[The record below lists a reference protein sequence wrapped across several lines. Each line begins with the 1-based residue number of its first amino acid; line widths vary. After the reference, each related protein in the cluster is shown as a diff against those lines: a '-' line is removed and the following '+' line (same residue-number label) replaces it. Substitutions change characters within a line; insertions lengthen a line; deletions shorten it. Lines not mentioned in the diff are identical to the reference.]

1 MTLQVQAEDNFEN
14 MLTEIETMQKQSKA
28 LLQSKHYQAMGEA
41 GIFALL
47 QKAKS
52 LNMNPIEALNGGLYY
67 VQGKVGMSTE
77 AMASMI
83 RSKGHS
89 IIKDPKSNDNV
100 CILHGK
106 RADNGDTW
114 ICSFSIDDARRA
126 GLFKGVFEKYP
137 SIMCYN
143 RACSM
148 LARQLFPD
156 VIKGAGYTFDELKE
170 IAESKSNPYHNTAL
184 VQQIEML
191 PSEPVKPEVISFEDA
206 QELISIFDECDPE
219 YKKGILEWI
228 KQPPHN
234 AASLFELP
242 KSLYVKCRVGALG
255 RQKEWLA
262 KQSQVVEIKEEEK

>member
-1 MTLQVQAEDNFEN
+1 MTLQVQNEDNFET
-14 MLTEIETMQKQSKA
+14 MLTEIESMQKQCKA

-67 VQGKVGMSTE
+67 VSGKVGMSTE

-89 IIKDPKSNDNV
+89 IIKDPKSDNNI
-100 CILHGK
+100 CILHGR

-114 ICSFSIDDARRA
+114 TVSFSVDDAKRA
-126 GLFKGVFEKYP
+126 GLFKNVFEKYP

-170 IAESKSNPYHNTAL
+170 IAESKTFNYSPAQS
-184 VQQIEML
+184 VPAIEMQTV
-191 PSEPVKPEVISFEDA
+191 EPPKPEIISFDEA
-206 QELISIFDECDPE
+206 SELCSILEECDPD
-219 YKKGILEWI
+219 YKKRVTDFI
-228 KQPPHN
+228 KNPPHN
-234 AASLFELP
+234 ASSVFELP
-242 KSLYVKCRVGALG
+242 KSLYVKFRIGALEQ
-255 RQKEWLA
+255 QKQWLA
-262 KQSQVVEIKEEEK
+262 KQTQVANVEEEAK